1 MDANARAMLVVT
13 GAGVYSRLPQEE
25 AVMSSTRAELQ
36 DIAERYLEMWRRRD
50 PAGIGQHYAPDGV
63 AESPTYATLRGRRA
77 IEDAARAFFTSFPD
91 FALEV
96 EATVID
102 PPLIAIFTTVNATH
116 MNEFFGLPGT
126 GRRIE
131 FRMSRLMKMND
142 DGLIAHERRVYDF
155 TGLLVRIGVLRAKP
169 AKPVD

>member
-1 MDANARAMLVVT
+1 
-13 GAGVYSRLPQEE
+13 
-25 AVMSSTRAELQ
+25 MSSTRAELQ
-36 DIAERYLEMWRRRD
+36 DIAEQYLEMWKRRD

-63 AESPTYATLRGRRA
+63 AESPTYATLRGRKA

-91 FALEV
+91 FTLEV

-142 DGLIAHERRVYDF
+142 AGLIAHERRIYDF